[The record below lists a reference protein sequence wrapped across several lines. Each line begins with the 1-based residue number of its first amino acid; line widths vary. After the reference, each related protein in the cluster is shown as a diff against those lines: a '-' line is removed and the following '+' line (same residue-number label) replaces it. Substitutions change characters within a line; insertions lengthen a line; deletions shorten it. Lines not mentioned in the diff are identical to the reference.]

1 MNSTTL
7 NKPGYQ
13 RCDKITVKTVP
24 FTTRRLRDILDIDA
38 SVLEDGAVIVYD
50 ESTDTFKT
58 QTLLEKQ
65 TLNGGNF

>member
-1 MNSTTL
+1 MSAVK

-13 RCDKITVKTVP
+13 RCDQITVKTVP

-38 SVLEDGAVIVYD
+38 TVLEDGAVIVYD

>member
-1 MNSTTL
+1 MSAVK

-24 FTTRRLRDILDIDA
+24 FTVKRLRDILDVDSTI
-38 SVLEDGAVIVYD
+38 LENGALLVYD
-50 ESTDTFKT
+50 ANTDTFKT
-58 QTLLEKQ
+58 QTLLESQ